1 MSKAAAHKLS
11 KPQLRVVQAVC
22 GNDYVRTRYG
32 PSLRV
37 LLRAG
42 VLENGGRTRSG
53 YRITEA
59 GIAAMDA
66 VGHGSTA
73 RHAHAEQN
81 AP

>member
-1 MSKAAAHKLS
+1 MRRLT

-22 GNDYVRTRYG
+22 GNDYVRPRYG

-37 LLRAG
+37 LLRTG
-42 VLENGGRTRSG
+42 VLENGARTRSG
-53 YRITEA
+53 YGITEA

-66 VGHGSTA
+66 VGHGATA
-73 RHAHAEQN
+73 RYAYAEQN